1 MLSCWLLLSFC
12 FHFTL
17 GGSETWPRKIKFPH
31 IQYRMHPTC
40 TVWYQLIKSAMWCD
54 VREVSHCTDGSGC
67 EMCFETTPLPRLTPS
82 KVTHQNRSTTTYNHW
97 LPKMES
103 FLSRC
108 VFSALLPNGLLLWKS
123 SWPLQQSQLYIQMS
137 SSNGLNFIVV
147 QKPLGTAQMCPKV
160 LSLWPQS
167 WFSF

>member
-1 MLSCWLLLSFC
+1 MLAVTQLLFSLY
-12 FHFTL
+12 
-17 GGSETWPRKIKFPH
+17 PRREWNLAAENKVPAHSVQNTSYMHSLVLAYKI
-31 IQYRMHPTC
+31 C
-40 TVWYQLIKSAMWCD
+40 DVMWCD
-54 VREVSHCTDGSGC
+54 VREVSHCTDCSGC

-82 KVTHQNRSTTTYNHW
+82 KVTHQNRSTTTYNHR